1 MQGRKLNRGSVIRRL
16 LRWLVGAT
24 TLAFFTAEAAAEDRA
39 LVIGINSY
47 PNLEARYNLEMASGD
62 AVHFADFLKDT
73 FDFKSEQIRILRDA
87 DATRDKIVDAFRRW
101 LIDGT
106 RPGDRAIFYFSGHGL
121 RFRSGDG
128 FARGLAPSDVRKG
141 DADGQAEFENVVPT
155 DLLTSLRRELRGRT
169 VLFFVDSCF
178 SGKIARSKEQGESIE
193 SGGVRAKS
201 LTPDSIGLLRGVAEP
216 AAPDSADNTEFALWA
231 AVAPNQLAFEDPA
244 AGGSV
249 FTAALIRGV
258 RERAADLN
266 GDGKIQV
273 AELLNFVSEAS
284 GVFCNKRRKICLNG
298 LTPDLTAIPDD
309 SYRTTVFWPR
319 ARAAEVSTG
328 GDVAQATF
336 QRRNDFDLKLEMQ
349 PSTSVQLNDNIFF
362 RISSAASGQLML
374 FDQGSD
380 GVFRMIFPNRPSI
393 AQGMSRLIG
402 AGSPIEIPRNGFR
415 FRASPRGRG
424 MMLALVV
431 ADDVRLEEL
440 TAAFENSAS
449 IDSPDKLIGA
459 IASRL
464 QKPILSGRPDVPDR
478 LPRWAAVWQKYEV
491 R

>member
-1 MQGRKLNRGSVIRRL
+1 M
-16 LRWLVGAT
+16 
-24 TLAFFTAEAAAEDRA
+24 LALSGAEAAAEDRA
-39 LVIGINSY
+39 LVVGVNSY
-47 PNLEARYNLEMASGD
+47 PNLEARYNLQMASGD

-73 FDFKSEQIRILRDA
+73 FDFKPEQIRILRDT
-87 DATRDKIVDAFRRW
+87 DATRDKIVDTFRRW

-128 FARGLAPSDVRKG
+128 FARGLAPSDVKRG
-141 DADGQAEFENVVPT
+141 TVEGQAEFENVLPT

-193 SGGVRAKS
+193 AGGVRAKS
-201 LTPDSIGLLRGVAEP
+201 LTPDSIGVLRGVVEPSAP
-216 AAPDSADNTEFALWA
+216 AAVDNTEFALWA
-231 AVAPNQLAFEDPA
+231 AVAPNQLAFEDSSV
-244 AGGSV
+244 GGSV
-249 FTAALIRGV
+249 FTAALIKGV

-273 AELLNFVSEAS
+273 AELLNFVSDAS
-284 GVFCNKRRKICLNG
+284 RAFCNKPGKTCLNG
-298 LTPDLTAIPDD
+298 LTPDLTAVPDD
-309 SYRTTVFWPR
+309 TYRTAVFWPR
-319 ARAAEVSTG
+319 ARAAEGGTG

-336 QRRNDFDLKLEMQ
+336 QHSNDFELKLEMF
-349 PSTSVQLNDNIFF
+349 PSTSVALDQHIFF
-362 RISSAASGQLML
+362 KISSAASGQLML

-380 GVFRMIFPNRPSI
+380 GAFRMIFPNQRSI
-393 AQGMSRLIG
+393 AQGASRMIG
-402 AGSPIEIPRNGFR
+402 AGSPIEIPRNGYR
-415 FRASPRGRG
+415 FQAKPRGKG

-431 ADDVRLEEL
+431 ADDVRLEQL
-440 TAAFENSAS
+440 TAAFENATS